1 MISGM
6 VINSRP
12 NIGFN
17 SRRDGNRMRGKHR
30 SNDNIRRSDKM
41 YEDLI
46 KSGIIEQIKYGAKYC
61 FNVGRLTDSEKIAF
75 NEFVLYFKSDSDED
89 KKKALKQNWWTI
101 EIDELTEDKFS
112 FMEKACEFYQN
123 IEGAAEKCRFNVYG
137 TVKIP
142 VKFSSVKLVKSD
154 ESDES
159 NESNESTGLIK
170 YPYGAMFFG
179 DSKND
184 RDMIDAHV
192 ACVGS
197 CAEELKK
204 ENNHYFTPIEESDF
218 TVNGIVKTNGRLLI
232 YYVESEEIAY
242 DESSDS
248 EKFYPAVK
256 CIELL
261 FSAVRNKSE
270 TYRKGFVE
278 RIYISRVEDREPTA
292 VESVADYVLTV
303 GFAKNETQLNKDVIL
318 HNAADYIWMIGEN
331 YEDYCINE
339 EGFVSRRADLG
350 LEATQTFIGEEY
362 RKRSNENKKPKKFV
376 KTEPNIKVAVDEDLS
391 ESVTIE
397 PSNDDASEVVKDS
410 IENDDTND
418 WEDVDE
424 DESDSDSEP
433 FEIG

>member
-30 SNDNIRRSDKM
+30 SNDNVRRSDKM

-61 FNVGRLTDSEKIAF
+61 FNVGRLTDSEKLAF

-101 EIDELTEDKFS
+101 EIDELNEDEFA

-154 ESDES
+154 
-159 NESNESTGLIK
+159 ESTGLIK

-204 ENNHYFTPIEESDF
+204 ENNHYFTPIEEPDF

-232 YYVESEEIAY
+232 YYVESEETAFD
-242 DESSDS
+242 DESSDT
-248 EKFYPAVK
+248 EKMYPAVK

-278 RIYISRVEDREPTA
+278 RIYISRVEDREPTP

-331 YEDYCINE
+331 YENYCITE

-350 LEATQTFIGEEY
+350 LEATQMFIGEEY
-362 RKRSNENKKPKKFV
+362 RKRSNEIKKPKKFV

-391 ESVTIE
+391 ESDTTTE
-397 PSNDDASEVVKDS
+397 TSTDDASEVVKDS

-418 WEDVDE
+418 WVDVDE
-424 DESDSDSEP
+424 DESDPEP

>member
-17 SRRDGNRMRGKHR
+17 SRHDGNRMRGKHR
-30 SNDNIRRSDKM
+30 SNDNVRRSDKM

-46 KSGIIEQIKYGAKYC
+46 KSGIIDQIRYGAKYC
-61 FNVGRLTDSEKIAF
+61 FNVGRLTDSEKLAF

-101 EIDELTEDKFS
+101 EIDELSEDKFA
-112 FMEKACEFYQN
+112 FMEKACKFYQN

-137 TVKIP
+137 TVKVP

-154 ESDES
+154 
-159 NESNESTGLIK
+159 ESTGLIK

-204 ENNHYFTPIEESDF
+204 ENNYYFTPIEESDF

-232 YYVESEEIAY
+232 YYVESEETAF
-242 DESSDS
+242 DDDSSDT
-248 EKFYPAVK
+248 EKLYPAVK

-278 RIYISRVEDREPTA
+278 RIYISRVEDKEPTA

-350 LEATQTFIGEEY
+350 LEAIQTFIGEEY

-376 KTEPNIKVAVDEDLS
+376 KTEPTIKVAVDEDLS
-391 ESVTIE
+391 ESDTTDTNAS
-397 PSNDDASEVVKDS
+397 SNDDASEVVKDS

-418 WEDVDE
+418 WVDVDG
-424 DESDSDSEP
+424 DESDEEP